1 MINLKYR
8 NALSKASFLLN
19 DGIGV
24 ELAGRL
30 SGVIFK
36 DNLNGTDL
44 IPEVLKKMPDG
55 CKIFLL
61 GAKEGVAKNAMR
73 ELVNDGLNVVG
84 CHSGFFDDNENVLTE
99 IINSNANVLVLG
111 MGVPKQEI
119 WLNDNIEYLPN
130 IKLSLVGGAIID
142 FISKEIR
149 RAPKLVREIRLEW
162 LFRLLLEPKR
172 MWKRYLIGN
181 LKFIYHIIKNKKH
194 EK

>member
-1 MINLKYR
+1 MKYNFYDINIDVISKREVINQINDRFVKDINTIVLFLNAHCYNIAMINLKYR

-61 GAKEGVAKNAMR
+61 GAKEGVAKNA
-73 ELVNDGLNVVG
+73 
-84 CHSGFFDDNENVLTE
+84 FT
-99 IINSNANVLVLG
+99 
-111 MGVPKQEI
+111 
-119 WLNDNIEYLPN
+119 
-130 IKLSLVGGAIID
+130 
-142 FISKEIR
+142 ISK
-149 RAPKLVREIRLEW
+149 
-162 LFRLLLEPKR
+162 
-172 MWKRYLIGN
+172 
-181 LKFIYHIIKNKKH
+181 
-194 EK
+194 